1 MTGNK
6 KTIEPK
12 EQAPPPKTL
21 TEHVEVVYQDV
32 LNAKADGYSPV
43 QVLLGVAG
51 RLSLNAWDFFVNTF
65 DPAGSKAA
73 KK

>member
-1 MTGNK
+1 MANK
-6 KTIEPK
+6 QNAVETK

-21 TEHVEVVYQDV
+21 TDHVEVVYQDV
-32 LNAKADGYSPV
+32 LNAKTDGYSPV